1 MNIVQTLIGNTFEQ
15 GLLFAFLGLGVL
27 LTFRFFRFPD
37 LTAEGS
43 YPLGGAV
50 VAALLVVGVNPFAA
64 TFAAALA
71 GALAGIITAVIHTRL
86 RINAIIAGIIV
97 MTAVYTV
104 NLRVMGRANT
114 PLLTTPSVFGDIIAG
129 LNALGLPLRENVV
142 TNIAILAV
150 LVAIVAAAMAAFLR
164 TDLGLAVRATG
175 ENETMI
181 KALGVDTDWTKI
193 VGLGLS
199 NFLIALSGALVA
211 QNHGFADI
219 GMGIGILVTG
229 AAAVLIGEA
238 IFGDRTVAVWIFA
251 AIVGVLIYRL
261 LVVLALYVGLQ
272 PIDLKFITAVLLLLA
287 LALPRFRQRLRFG

>member
-1 MNIVQTLIGNTFEQ
+1 MNVLQTLIGNTFEQ

-50 VAALLVVGVNPFAA
+50 GAALLVSGINPFAA
-64 TFAAALA
+64 TLAAGLA
-71 GALAGIITAVIHTRL
+71 GAVAGAVTALIHTRL
-86 RINAIIAGIIV
+86 KINAIIAGIIV

-104 NLRVMGRANT
+104 DLRVMGRANT
-114 PLLTTPSVFGDIIAG
+114 PLLATPSVFGDVVVAA
-129 LNALGLPLRENVV
+129 NALGLPIRESVV
-142 TNIAILAV
+142 TNIVILAV
-150 LVAIVAAAMAAFLR
+150 FVAIVALLMAAFLR

-181 KALGVDTDWTKI
+181 QALGVDTGWTKI
-193 VGLGLS
+193 VGLALS

-238 IFGDRTVAVWIFA
+238 IFGDRTIPVWIFA

-272 PIDLKFITAVLLLLA
+272 PTDLKLITAVLLLLA
-287 LALPRFRQRLRFG
+287 LALPKLRGAR

>member
-1 MNIVQTLIGNTFEQ
+1 MNVLQTLIGNTFEQ

-50 VAALLVVGVNPFAA
+50 VAALLVSGTNPFAA
-64 TFAAALA
+64 TLAAALA
-71 GALAGIITAVIHTRL
+71 GAAAGVVTALIHTRL

-104 NLRVMGRANT
+104 DLRVMGRANT
-114 PLLTTPSVFGDIIAG
+114 PLLSTPSVFGDIVAAA
-129 LNALGLPLRENVV
+129 NALGLPIRESVV
-142 TNIAILAV
+142 TNIVILAV
-150 LVAIVAAAMAAFLR
+150 FVAVVAMLMASFLR

-181 KALGVDTDWTKI
+181 QALGVDTGWTKI
-193 VGLGLS
+193 VGLALS

-238 IFGDRTVAVWIFA
+238 IFGDRTIAVWIFA

-272 PIDLKFITAVLLLLA
+272 PTDLKLITAVLLLLA
-287 LALPRFRQRLRFG
+287 LALPKLRNAR

>member
-1 MNIVQTLIGNTFEQ
+1 MNVLQTLIGNTFEQ

-50 VAALLVVGVNPFAA
+50 VAALLVSGINPFAA
-64 TFAAALA
+64 TLAAALA
-71 GALAGIITAVIHTRL
+71 GAAAGVVTALIHTRL

-104 NLRVMGRANT
+104 DLRVMGRANT
-114 PLLTTPSVFGDIIAG
+114 PLLSTPSVFGDIVAAA
-129 LNALGLPLRENVV
+129 NALGLPIRESVV
-142 TNIAILAV
+142 TNIVILAV
-150 LVAIVAAAMAAFLR
+150 FVVVVAMLMASFLR

-181 KALGVDTDWTKI
+181 QALGVDTGWTKI
-193 VGLGLS
+193 VGLALS

-238 IFGDRTVAVWIFA
+238 IFGDRTIAVWIFA

-272 PIDLKFITAVLLLLA
+272 PTDLKLITAVLLLLA
-287 LALPRFRQRLRFG
+287 LALPKLRNAR

>member
-1 MNIVQTLIGNTFEQ
+1 MNVLQTLIGSTFEQ

-50 VAALLVVGVNPFAA
+50 VAALLVSGTNPFAA
-64 TFAAALA
+64 TLAAALA
-71 GALAGIITAVIHTRL
+71 GAAAGVVTALIHTRL

-104 NLRVMGRANT
+104 DLRVMGRANT
-114 PLLTTPSVFGDIIAG
+114 PLLSTPSVFGDIVAAA
-129 LNALGLPLRENVV
+129 NALGLPIRESVV
-142 TNIAILAV
+142 TNIVILAV
-150 LVAIVAAAMAAFLR
+150 FVAVVAMLMASFLR

-181 KALGVDTDWTKI
+181 QALGVDTGWTKI
-193 VGLGLS
+193 VGLALS

-238 IFGDRTVAVWIFA
+238 IFGDRTIAVWIFA

-272 PIDLKFITAVLLLLA
+272 PTDLKLITAVLLLLA
-287 LALPRFRQRLRFG
+287 LALPKLRNAR